1 MPVSGPRRA
10 KQRGFSL
17 LMMACSA
24 VVMVGMLG
32 LTFDVGRMFITKNEL
47 QTFAD
52 AAALAA
58 AAALTGAKSG
68 VDSANAV
75 ALTGPLG
82 ATRPNA
88 VNFETNRITNVTTGF
103 GTSPTGTFA
112 SYATAYIP
120 NTNTYRF
127 VRVTATASVPVYF
140 LVVLPNVASQHT
152 LSATA
157 TAGQRAVDG
166 FSNGGLEPFS
176 PAAHTPADTTHF
188 GFIYGQRYTL
198 KWGNHDTTTCA
209 GDFGFNPGN
218 NSDQHDFVDIGQ
230 DTNANSS
237 LRDVIE
243 FGGYPNPTSDPSVI
257 VAGTVAHP
265 GTSLDGIPGNRGTG
279 IFDALSNR
287 SLQDP
292 DQTSITYEQ
301 YLVAGTGN
309 GRRVISAAIHDPA
322 QNSGSGNN
330 AVTIVI
336 GFGNFLLD
344 RAFDISGSSGPICAA
359 YIGPA
364 STSGASSGGTDGTQ
378 VYSVMLY
385 Q

>member
-1 MPVSGPRRA
+1 
-10 KQRGFSL
+10 
-17 LMMACSA
+17 
-24 VVMVGMLG
+24 MVGMLG
-32 LTFDVGRMFITKNEL
+32 LTFDVGRMFIAKNEL

-58 AAALTGAKSG
+58 AADLTGAKSG
-68 VDSANAV
+68 MQGANDV

-88 VNFETNRITNVTTGF
+88 VGFETNRITNVTTAY
-103 GTSPTGTFA
+103 GTSPTGTFD
-112 SYATAYIP
+112 SYASASGP

-127 VRVTATASVPVYF
+127 VRVTATASVPFYF
-140 LVVLPNVASQHT
+140 LPVLPNVASQQT

-157 TAGQRAVDG
+157 TAGQYPSNG
-166 FSNGGLEPFS
+166 FGNGGLEPFS
-176 PAAHTPADTTHF
+176 PAAHSPADTHHF
-188 GFIYGQRYTL
+188 GFVPGQQYTL
-198 KWGNHDTTTCA
+198 KWGNHNTTTCA
-209 GDFGFNPGN
+209 GDSGFDPGN

-230 DTNANSS
+230 ETNGNSS
-237 LRDVIE
+237 LREVIE
-243 FGGYPNPTSDPSVI
+243 FGGYPNPTSNPSEI
-257 VAGTVAHP
+257 VAGTVL
-265 GTSLDGIPGNRGTG
+265 GGIPGNRGAG

-292 DQTSITYEQ
+292 DQTSVTYEQ
-301 YLVAGTGN
+301 YLAAGQGN
-309 GRRVISAAIHDPA
+309 GRRVVSAAIHDPA
-322 QNSGSGNN
+322 LNSGHGANT
-330 AVTIVI
+330 AVVVI

-344 RAFDISGSSGPICAA
+344 PAATIHGSSGPICAT

-364 STSGASSGGTDGTQ
+364 STSGASSGGSDGTK